1 MTDLR
6 GQNSR
11 NQEKKTVK
19 WVILFAVAVV
29 LIVIAVAFFVRGRM
43 GENSDATMN
52 RTAAKTEEVKSGDA
66 DTGETESVQ
75 TEGQTDTQADGN
87 TAEEPAQT
95 APGSADA
102 TEAVEVQSTEQT
114 VDMSGD
120 YLGEIACPQPPVSEG
135 YRLYSTETKE
145 ELLMLYIENS
155 DDANFS
161 FYLTRAVLN
170 DSETQYTEEVIF
182 PEHIAHYNGNGYYE
196 YYDEQYHLYFK
207 YSVLGHTASHKRV
220 DVFGLDAVYDPNA
233 YDNVIEY
240 DGMTG
245 NQFAMGHPVVM

>member
-1 MTDLR
+1 
-6 GQNSR
+6 
-11 NQEKKTVK
+11 
-19 WVILFAVAVV
+19 
-29 LIVIAVAFFVRGRM
+29 M

-95 APGSADA
+95 APGSTDT
-102 TEAVEVQSTEQT
+102 TEDVEVQ
-114 VDMSGD
+114 
-120 YLGEIACPQPPVSEG
+120 
-135 YRLYSTETKE
+135 STETKE
-145 ELLMLYIENS
+145 ELLMLYIENI

-207 YSVLGHTASHKRV
+207 YSVLGHIASHKRV
-220 DVFGLDAVYDPNA
+220 DVFGLDAVYDLNA

-245 NQFAMGHPVVM
+245 NQFARGHPGVM